1 VVAHQREIQLT
12 SFKFFATRTLTCHKR
27 ILIRFCVWSRVLNSE
42 LEAHLRRSVNFPS
55 PPGVATH
62 IIELAQDPEIEM
74 GKVAKA
80 LSMDSALSSKV
91 LRIANSPL
99 YAQRRKS
106 ENLRQALVVLG
117 LNATL
122 TLALSFSLVKSLR
135 GSKPNGLNYK
145 FYWRRALL
153 AATAARALGDAMRQ
167 TLAEEIF
174 LAALLQ
180 DVGMLAL
187 DQAAPELYR
196 DGEQL
201 QRDHAA
207 LAEHEKKRLQA
218 DHAHVGGWLMRTW
231 NLPERL
237 CHAIENSHH
246 VELSCSAHP
255 AGIFDRCVALSGPVA
270 DLFLLDPEQRQF
282 AETALCAERSLGL
295 DRMAFG
301 QVLGTIGSMI
311 PETEA
316 IFESELLSKQHPD
329 LILEQAREVL
339 MLRSLHALREI
350 NTLRSNAESPSSSLE
365 LEEETRRDTLTG
377 VYNRAYLEQFLA
389 REFDN
394 STRHKWPL
402 SVAYVDLDNFKQLND
417 SFGHQAG
424 DRVLQATAR
433 ILRGNTRETDL
444 IARHGGEEF
453 VVVLPATDA
462 ETAHSICERIVM
474 AFRNTG
480 HVVGSHHAKVTV
492 SIGSATHGGQI
503 QFNNYNDFVKAA
515 DQALYTAKSRGRNRS
530 VPFDRQLSGAVAR
543 GG

>member
-1 VVAHQREIQLT
+1 MTVGASPVNPEI
-12 SFKFFATRTLTCHKR
+12 
-27 ILIRFCVWSRVLNSE
+27 
-42 LEAHLRRSVNFPS
+42 EAHLRTIVNFPS

-62 IIELAQDPEIEM
+62 IIELAQDPDIEM
-74 GKVAKA
+74 GKVAKS
-80 LSMDSALSSKV
+80 LSMDSALASKV

-135 GSKPNGLNYK
+135 GAKPNGLTYK

-153 AATAARALGDAMRQ
+153 AATAARALGDAMHQ

-187 DQAAPELYR
+187 DQAVPDLYR
-196 DGEQL
+196 DGEKL
-201 QRDHAA
+201 QRDHVA
-207 LAEHEKKRLQA
+207 LAEHEKKRVQA
-218 DHAHVGGWLMRTW
+218 DHAFVGGWLMRTW

-237 CHAIENSHH
+237 YRAIEHSHQL
-246 VELSCSAHP
+246 ELSYSAHP
-255 AGIFDRCVALSGPVA
+255 AGVFDRCVALSGPVA

-316 IFESELLSKQHPD
+316 IFETDLLSKPHPD

-350 NTLRSNAESPSSSLE
+350 NTLRASAEGAPAQSIE
-365 LEEETRRDTLTG
+365 LEEETRRDSLTG
-377 VYNRAYLEQFLA
+377 VYNRAYLDQFLG

-394 STRHKWPL
+394 STRHKWSL
-402 SVAYVDLDNFKQLND
+402 SVAFADLDNFKNIND

-424 DRVLQATAR
+424 DRILQATAR
-433 ILRGNTRETDL
+433 ILRGNTRATDI
-444 IARHGGEEF
+444 IARYGGEEF

-462 ETAHSICERIVM
+462 DTAHGICERIVA
-474 AFRNTG
+474 AFQSTG
-480 HVVGSHHAKVTV
+480 HPIGSEHARVTI
-492 SIGSATHGGQI
+492 SIGCATHGPQLG
-503 QFNNYNDFVKAA
+503 FPNVTEFVKAA
-515 DQALYTAKSRGRNRS
+515 D
-530 VPFDRQLSGAVAR
+530 
-543 GG
+543 

>member
-1 VVAHQREIQLT
+1 VNPEI
-12 SFKFFATRTLTCHKR
+12 
-27 ILIRFCVWSRVLNSE
+27 
-42 LEAHLRRSVNFPS
+42 EAHLRMSVNFPS

-62 IIELAQDPEIEM
+62 IIELAQDPDIEM

-80 LSMDSALSSKV
+80 LSMDSALSTKI

-135 GSKPNGLNYK
+135 GGKPNGLNYGL
-145 FYWRRALL
+145 YWRRALL
-153 AATAARALGDAMRQ
+153 AATSGRALCDAMHHS
-167 TLAEEIF
+167 LAEEIF

-187 DQAAPELYR
+187 DKAVPDLYSQG
-196 DGEQL
+196 DAL
-201 QRDHAA
+201 QRNHSA
-207 LAEHEKKRLQA
+207 LAEHEKKRLQV
-218 DHAHVGGWLMRTW
+218 DHAEIGGWLMKGW

-237 CHAIENSHH
+237 HRAIAHSHQL
-246 VELSCSAHP
+246 ELSFTSDP
-255 AGIFDRCVALSGPVA
+255 AQIFDRCVALSGPVA

-295 DRMAFG
+295 DKMAFG
-301 QVLGTIGSMI
+301 QVLGTIGAMI

-316 IFESELLSKQHPD
+316 IFETDLLAKQHPE

-350 NTLRSNAESPSSSLE
+350 NSLRAAAESSSSRVLE

-377 VYNRAYLEQFLA
+377 AYNRAYLDQFLG

-394 STRHKWPL
+394 SMRHKWPL
-402 SVAYVDLDNFKQLND
+402 SVAFADLDNFKTVND
-417 SFGHQAG
+417 NFGHQAG
-424 DRVLQATAR
+424 DRILQATAR
-433 ILRGNTRETDL
+433 MLRGNTRESDL
-444 IARHGGEEF
+444 IARYDGGEF

-462 ETAHSICERIVM
+462 ETARSICERIVM

-480 HVVGSHHAKVTV
+480 HVVGSDHATVTI
-492 SIGSATHGGQI
+492 SIGCATHGTPTP
-503 QFNNYNDFVKAA
+503 FNNVADLVKAA
-515 DQALYTAKSRGRNRS
+515 DQALYAAKMRGRNRS
-530 VPFDRQLSGAVAR
+530 VPFDRHLSGALAR
-543 GG
+543 IG

>member
-1 VVAHQREIQLT
+1 M
-12 SFKFFATRTLTCHKR
+12 
-27 ILIRFCVWSRVLNSE
+27 
-42 LEAHLRRSVNFPS
+42 SVNFPS

-62 IIELAQDPEIEM
+62 IIELAQDPDIEM

-80 LSMDSALSSKV
+80 LSMDSALSTKV

-135 GSKPNGLNYK
+135 GGKSNGLNYGL
-145 FYWRRALL
+145 YWRRALL
-153 AATAARALGDAMRQ
+153 AATAARALADAMHQ

-187 DQAAPELYR
+187 DMALPDLYAE
-196 DGEQL
+196 GERV
-201 QRDHAA
+201 QRNHGA
-207 LAEHEKKRLQA
+207 LIEQEKKRLEV
-218 DHAHVGGWLMRTW
+218 DHAHIGGWLMEGW
-231 NLPERL
+231 HLPERL
-237 CHAIENSHH
+237 HRAISRSH
-246 VELSCSAHP
+246 ELDLSFSAEP
-255 AGIFDRCVALSGPVA
+255 AQVFDRCVALSGPVA

-295 DRMAFG
+295 DKMAFG
-301 QVLGTIGSMI
+301 QVLGTIGAMI

-316 IFESELLSKQHPD
+316 IFEAELLSKQHPD

-350 NTLRSNAESPSSSLE
+350 NTLRASPESSATRAME
-365 LEEETRRDTLTG
+365 VEEETRRDQLTG
-377 VYNRAYLEQFLA
+377 VYNRAYLEQFIA

-394 STRHKWPL
+394 SSRHKWPL
-402 SVAYVDLDNFKQLND
+402 SVAVIDLDNFKQIND
-417 SFGHQAG
+417 SFGSQAG
-424 DRVLQATAR
+424 DRILQATAR
-433 ILRGNTRETDL
+433 ILRGNTRETDM
-444 IARHGGEEF
+444 IARNGGEEF

-462 ETAHSICERIVM
+462 DTAHNICERIVM

-480 HVVGSHHAKVTV
+480 HVVGSEHCKATA
-492 SIGSATHGGQI
+492 SIGCATHGVQI
-503 QFNNYNDFVKAA
+503 QFSN
-515 DQALYTAKSRGRNRS
+515 
-530 VPFDRQLSGAVAR
+530 
-543 GG
+543 

>member
-1 VVAHQREIQLT
+1 MNPEI
-12 SFKFFATRTLTCHKR
+12 
-27 ILIRFCVWSRVLNSE
+27 
-42 LEAHLRRSVNFPS
+42 EAHLRLTVNFPS
-55 PPGVATH
+55 PPGVAAH

-135 GSKPNGLNYK
+135 GGKANGLNYK

-153 AATAARALGDAMRQ
+153 AATAARALGDAMHQ
-167 TLAEEIF
+167 ALAEEIF

-187 DQAAPELYR
+187 DQAVPDLYKE
-196 DGEQL
+196 GEKL
-201 QRDHAA
+201 QRSHAA
-207 LAEHEKKRLQA
+207 LAEHEKKRVGA
-218 DHAHVGGWLMRTW
+218 DHAEVGAWLMRSW

-237 CHAIENSHH
+237 HRAIEHSHQ
-246 VELSCSAHP
+246 LDLNYSAEP
-255 AGIFDRCVALSGPVA
+255 ARIFERCVALAGPVA
-270 DLFLLDPEQRQF
+270 DLFLSEPEQRQF
-282 AETALCAERSLGL
+282 AETALCAERSLGI
-295 DRMAFG
+295 DKMAFG
-301 QVLGTIGSMI
+301 QVLGTIGAMI
-311 PETEA
+311 PETEC
-316 IFESELLSKQHPD
+316 IFEAELLSKQHPE

-350 NTLRSNAESPSSSLE
+350 NQLRTAGDGSQPAALE
-365 LEEETRRDTLTG
+365 LEEETRRDPLTG
-377 VYNRAYLEQFLA
+377 VYNRAYLDQVLA
-389 REFDN
+389 REFEN

-402 SVAYVDLDNFKQLND
+402 SVAFVDLDNFKHLNE
-417 SFGHQAG
+417 SFGQQAG

-433 ILRGNTRETDL
+433 ILRGNTRESDL
-444 IARHGGEEF
+444 IGRHGGEEF
-453 VVVLPATDA
+453 LVVLPATDA
-462 ETAHSICERIVM
+462 QTAHSICERIVM

-492 SIGSATHGGQI
+492 SIGCATHGVQI
-503 QFNNYNDFVKAA
+503 QFGNFNEFVKAA
-515 DQALYTAKSRGRNRS
+515 DQALYTAKTRGRNRS
-530 VPFDRQLSGAVAR
+530 VPFDRQLSATAVRAVR
-543 GG
+543 